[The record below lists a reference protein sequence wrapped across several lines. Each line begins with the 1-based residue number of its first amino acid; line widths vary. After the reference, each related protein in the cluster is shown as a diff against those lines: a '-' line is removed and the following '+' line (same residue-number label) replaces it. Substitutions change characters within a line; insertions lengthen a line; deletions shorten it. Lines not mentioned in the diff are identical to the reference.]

1 MNKKIHRKYLFNKIN
16 IIIICL
22 TIFLLI
28 LSEFIIIN
36 PTFNKNNVWLERPY
50 FNEYFLED
58 TKYVYKFIFIFFTSL
73 FFTNAFIRDNDRYI
87 VLFIRKRVDRCIVFF
102 NKLSCLIEV
111 LLLIYITINIINTF
125 VLFLSKPYIFDIF
138 ILFKNTYHILLNSLT
153 YGFIALVLVLLFPT
167 YFVCMIPIGLYI
179 LTEII
184 ENKDLIIFII
194 LPESSNDSLIAILIK
209 QLIYIIIS
217 VILYYKKNIL

>member
-1 MNKKIHRKYLFNKIN
+1 MNISWKIQNMSISSFLF
-16 IIIICL
+16 
-22 TIFLLI
+22 
-28 LSEFIIIN
+28 
-36 PTFNKNNVWLERPY
+36 
-50 FNEYFLED
+50 
-58 TKYVYKFIFIFFTSL
+58 FFTSL
-73 FFTNAFIRDNDRYI
+73 FFTNAFIRENDRYI

-111 LLLIYITINIINTF
+111 LLLIYVTINIINTF
-125 VLFLSKPYIFDIF
+125 VLFLSKPYILDIF
-138 ILFKNTYHILLNSLT
+138 ILFKNTFHILLNSLT
-153 YGFIALVLVLLFPT
+153 YGFIALVLVLFFPT

-194 LPESSNDSLIAILIK
+194 LPEPSNDSLIAIIIK

-217 VILYYKKNIL
+217 VILYYKKDIM